1 MNRINIDSLKT
12 EYLGKI
18 FGSLEVLDVLRN
30 DNNLVVFRCR
40 CACGN
45 IKDVPHRRVI
55 HGATKSCGCRSS
67 TVKRLD
73 VEKLKQEYIGKQ
85 INWLTIEDIF
95 RDSTSG
101 IVLFKCKCKC
111 GNIKDISKKTL
122 FSKCAPISCGC
133 YKCSGEK
140 SIAKK
145 QYYADHP
152 ECILKLSEKRKQWA
166 KENPEKCKAVGK
178 HNSELYNK
186 DPSRRLAVG
195 ERISNWFKYDK
206 EGVQAW
212 IDKRK
217 QFYKD
222 HPEIGEARSQL
233 YKDKPEI
240 VELIAEKNREHNKN
254 NPEKVTQTNQ
264 KNREIAKEKRDLFFD
279 VYKNCPI
286 ENRKYID
293 NKFIN
298 SHRDRRLK
306 YNVDCLLGVIHPD
319 YIDALRT
326 GNITSYDT
334 IETRCP
340 TCNKYAQH
348 VFHNVL
354 SFGKGTF
361 KNNVPPLCKECKAKQ
376 MSSKYEQEIAD
387 CISTFYNGECIKNDR
402 TILNGKELDLYYP
415 EKKIAIEFN
424 GDYWHDENHKPRE
437 YHYNKFKQCL
447 DKNLLLV
454 SIFESEWINRK
465 EVIVEYIRDLFNNRN
480 NSITFETDGY
490 MNNNYP
496 SFECSIDSSYFKED
510 FYTVDNVKVYT
521 CGYSKIN

>member
-30 DNNLVVFRCR
+30 DNSLVVFRCK
-40 CACGN
+40 CICGN
-45 IKDVPHRRVI
+45 IKDIPHRRII

-67 TVKRLD
+67 TAKRLD

-85 INWLTIEDIF
+85 INWLTVEDIF
-95 RDSTSG
+95 RDNTSG
-101 IVLFKCKCKC
+101 IVLFKCKCRC

-122 FSKCAPISCGC
+122 LGKHAPISCGC
-133 YKCSGEK
+133 YKHSEEK
-140 SIAKK
+140 SITQK

-212 IDKRK
+212 IDSRK
-217 QFYKD
+217 QWYDENPDLVKEASDKRIQYYKD
-222 HPEIGEARSQL
+222 HPELELARRRKISKWAKENPDMIKAVADKNVKIAL
-233 YKDKPEI
+233 EKRANADYSVLFNIVKPE
-240 VELIAEKNREHNKN
+240 
-254 NPEKVTQTNQ
+254 
-264 KNREIAKEKRDLFFD
+264 
-279 VYKNCPI
+279 C
-286 ENRKYID
+286 ID
-293 NKFIN
+293 Q
-298 SHRDRRLK
+298 LK
-306 YNVDCLLGVIHPD
+306 S
-319 YIDALRT
+319 
-326 GNITSYDT
+326 GNIKAGDL
-334 IETRCP
+334 IETKCP
-340 TCNKYAQH
+340 SCGNYAPH
-348 VFHNVL
+348 AINNIFL
-354 SFGKGTF
+354 ISKAAFKGSSGA
-361 KNNVPPLCKECKAKQ
+361 PLCKECHIKLT
-376 MSSKYEQEIAD
+376 SSLTSKYEQEIAD
-387 CISTFYNGECIKNDR
+387 CISTFYNGKCIKNDR
-402 TILNGKELDLYYP
+402 IILNGKELDLYYP

-454 SIFESEWINRK
+454 SIFESKWINRK